1 MRKLENKI
9 AIVTGAASGMGR
21 ATAKKMA
28 EYGAKVNVIDFSPE
42 VMAYAEELR
51 NAGYEVTG
59 YQADVRDGERLKAI
73 YKEVFDKYGKI
84 DAVVNAAGV
93 AVFTDF
99 TDDSIDAEAHREI
112 DINYFG
118 VWNSCR
124 AVAPYMKNAKYGKIV
139 NFSSVTGVMVCD
151 PGSSAYAA
159 TKGAV
164 MAFTKALASE
174 LASSNITVNA
184 ILPGVIDTPMIRKVY
199 EGVEGGVDAALSAA
213 AKAIPMGRLGD
224 PEEVAEVACFLTSNE
239 SSYVT
244 GHGLVIDGG
253 STLPESFV

>member
-1 MRKLENKI
+1 MKKLENRI
-9 AIVTGAASGMGR
+9 VVVTGAANGMGK
-21 ATAKKMA
+21 ATVKKVA
-28 EYGAKVNVIDFSPE
+28 EYGAKVIAIDFLPE
-42 VMAYAEELR
+42 VITYAKQLR
-51 NAGYEVTG
+51 NSGFEVTG
-59 YQADVRDGERLKAI
+59 YQADVREADRLKTI
-73 YKEVFDKYGKI
+73 YKEVYAKYGKI

-124 AVAPYMKNAKYGKIV
+124 AVVPYMKDAKYGKIV
-139 NFSSVTGVMVCD
+139 NFSSVTGPMVCD
-151 PGSSAYAA
+151 PGSSAYAG

-199 EGVEGGVDAALSAA
+199 EGVEGGVEGALKAA
-213 AKAIPMGRLGD
+213 AKAIPMGRVGN
-224 PEEVAEVACFLTSNE
+224 PEEVAEVACFLISNE

-244 GHGLVIDGG
+244 GHGLVVDGG

>member
-1 MRKLENKI
+1 MKKLENRV
-9 AIVTGAASGMGR
+9 AIVTGAASGMGK

-28 EYGAKVNVIDFSPE
+28 EYGAKVNLIDFSPE

-51 NAGYEVTG
+51 NAGYEATG
-59 YQADVRDGERLKAI
+59 YQADVREAERLKTI
-73 YKEVFDKYGKI
+73 YKEVYEKYGKI

-99 TDDSIDAEAHREI
+99 TDDSIDAEARREI

-124 AVAPYMKNAKYGKIV
+124 AVAPYMKKAKYGKIV

-199 EGVEGGVDAALSAA
+199 EGVEGGVDAALEAA
-213 AKAIPMGRLGD
+213 AKAIPMGRLGN